1 MNTSRKRTAERQRNL
16 WLFLGQFSFLVLV
29 NQGDVVSLE
38 VCEIFGAVT
47 HLAWMLFW
55 SWTGIDIVIDNM
67 MGFLLLQELR
77 VTSCCTPSQ
86 EFSRQELFT
95 H

>member
-1 MNTSRKRTAERQRNL
+1 MFFSIRVDMNTSRKRTAERQRNL

-55 SWTGIDIVIDNM
+55 SWTGSGIVIVCNDDM
-67 MGFLLLQELR
+67 MGF
-77 VTSCCTPSQ
+77 
-86 EFSRQELFT
+86 
-95 H
+95 